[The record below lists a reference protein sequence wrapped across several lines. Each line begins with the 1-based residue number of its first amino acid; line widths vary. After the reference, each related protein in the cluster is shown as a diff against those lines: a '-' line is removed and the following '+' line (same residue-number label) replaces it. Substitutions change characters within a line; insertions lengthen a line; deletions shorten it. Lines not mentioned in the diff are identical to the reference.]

1 MSDFNNATERGYYYG
16 NSNTANTPGS
26 SNWFLQVIDNSA
38 NQYVTQIAYRFRNNE
53 VWVRPLDMFSSLVD
67 KNKYPEV
74 KQKYRFE
81 LVDDIQRI

>member
-1 MSDFNNATERGYYYG
+1 MKVMVNKKYRHFKGHMYKVLCIGKDSETLKEV
-16 NSNTANTPGS
+16 
-26 SNWFLQVIDNSA
+26 VI
-38 NQYVTQIAYRFRNNE
+38 YRNIDTNE